1 MTGTPYRLRTW
12 LGGIC
17 VAAAVLACVLPAKAV
32 DVRIATM
39 NVCDMAGGSEKTVSA
54 FSNIIQRIQPDILAL
69 QECSSALEE
78 PLTAL
83 LATQPRPLPY
93 RAFMPNPGTGRATAS
108 SDKIAIFSAW
118 PIVESVIVK
127 ENYHDRN
134 AVEFMR
140 WPLHAKIMVPGA
152 LNPLH
157 VITLH
162 ASAGTERIDRRLWRG
177 LEAFRVREYMEEK
190 ILGVDEN
197 DVEYVVLGDFNDS
210 AVGRWDAQSAAASF
224 QPVSFSYDQFRVYE
238 TNGTF
243 GSGANFILGA
253 DHFWYVTNSAR
264 RGISLPYRTF
274 PSQRFGDVQPVET
287 FQTGSTS
294 NWVTEWREGNIYR
307 LDYILFS
314 REIMSSCYGV
324 PAGEIYYSPG
334 DSPGAIGG
342 RNLPKP
348 GLLLTNSASLDASD
362 HLLVFSDFHMIDEIS
377 GLTPVAILSE
387 VVHSGANPQANY
399 IEICNTGNGSL
410 PLDGYSLDIYPSGA
424 PLPTATLSLDGTTL
438 SAGEA
443 WWVAAQADEA
453 ASAWGTEA
461 DAEWT
466 ELADLDGNDT
476 IVLRDGTGRV
486 LDIYG
491 TIGGS
496 GDGLPWR
503 FANAVAVRIPGIT
516 EPLTSWQAV
525 EWQITEADLS
535 TATPGQHIAVA
546 EADASLRDV
555 AVYAAEE
562 DAPEPT
568 ATDPFR
574 FGATVWPNIA
584 ASNLSLMA
592 VFRVDGGAWLQAGMS
607 NVAGR
612 VWASP
617 SLDVARLGGSTMNYY
632 VALSFDGP
640 GGMSPVHSATNTY
653 QFRGGAV
660 VTNLTD
666 VLINEIKSSGNAN
679 EFVELAGGAG
689 VDVGGW
695 SLSLYDSAATELWQ
709 CVLPDGSRMPTN
721 SFHDVFT
728 NTVGF
733 LVLAPTASSVSSGTI
748 LRLDGAWESDTAGM
762 VAEKDPRV
770 LVLRDAD
777 GAVADAVALAS
788 TNDFVKMTMPEGLS
802 TSVARGEGNFLHCL
816 GAGNTTSTGSI
827 QAPNNVRT
835 GCTDPNLHAL
845 PDWSRS
851 TATPGARN
859 IHQTSGN
866 LVIARV
872 DSDGDGVL
880 DDADNCPSEPNTVQG
895 DIDKDGYGDACDED
909 MDGDG
914 IPNPIDNCPDTYNTR
929 QEDYNGDGIGNA
941 CDPDFDEEDWNGRVE
956 TILLDFETVQ
966 KTRYADSDV
975 TTGGRVWTMHEAIVS
990 AGTDSA
996 NDRKIGER
1004 AMRTRT
1010 NAVLTLKG
1018 TLTNGLETISFFY
1031 GPYGTDKT
1039 AKLPTV
1045 VVEASTDGGKN
1056 WKEYAH
1062 FETANTEELAAAV
1075 ATGLGIPDKAGFRLR
1090 MEGGNNTVHLNL
1102 DNILLVSE
1110 LAAAPTCELVDEV
1123 VANLDGQVHTNNFV
1137 VRPSRASWSV
1147 LYTSEEGTETA
1158 APTEVGTYTATV
1170 TVEAGA
1176 KWPAKTFTFPGSLQ
1190 ITEEADSFAQWLC
1203 ERFGATPDDPD
1214 FLPEA
1219 DADNDRMTT
1228 WQEYLADT
1236 CPTDA
1241 ASVLRIEHMSL
1252 SPTQMLLRF
1261 NASTNR
1267 HYRLVYWTNLFAD
1280 PSTNDLGPG
1289 LSTGE
1294 ITLPITSSNAWFG
1307 AIRALLP
1314 PAFE

>member
-1 MTGTPYRLRTW
+1 MAGIGSRLFRG
-12 LGGIC
+12 LC
-17 VAAAVLACVLPAKAV
+17 VAICLLAGALTANAV

-39 NVCDMAGGSEKTVSA
+39 NVCDMAGGSEKAVSA

-83 LATQPRPLPY
+83 LATQPRPLLY

-118 PIVESVIVK
+118 PIVESAIVK

-162 ASAGTERIDRRLWRG
+162 ATAGTERLDRRLWRG
-177 LEAFRVREYMEEK
+177 LEAFRLREYMEEK

-197 DVEYVVLGDFNDS
+197 DVEYVILGDFNDS
-210 AVGRWDAQSAAASF
+210 AVGRWDAQAAASSF

-243 GSGANFILGA
+243 GSGANFVLGS
-253 DHFWYVTNSAR
+253 DHFWYVTNAAR
-264 RGISLPYRTF
+264 RSVSLPYRTF
-274 PSQRFGDVQPVET
+274 PTQRFGDVQPVET

-314 REIMSSCYGV
+314 HEIMASCYGAPV
-324 PAGEIYYSPG
+324 GEIYYSPG
-334 DSPGAIGG
+334 DGPGAVTG

-348 GLLLTNSASLDASD
+348 GILPTNSVSLDASD

-399 IEICNTGNGSL
+399 IEICNTGNSSL
-410 PLDGYSLDIYPSGA
+410 PLDGYTLDIYPSGA
-424 PLPTATLSLDGTTL
+424 PLPTATFSLDGTTL

-443 WWVAAQADEA
+443 WWVAAQADGAE
-453 ASAWGTEA
+453 STWGTEA
-461 DAEWT
+461 NAEWP
-466 ELADLDGNDT
+466 ELADLDGNET

-491 TIGGS
+491 ATGGS
-496 GDGLPWR
+496 GDALPWR
-503 FANAVAVRIPGIT
+503 FANAVAVRVPGIT
-516 EPLTSWQAV
+516 EPLNVWQAA
-525 EWQITEADLS
+525 EWQITESDLS
-535 TATPGQHIAVA
+535 TATPGQHVAVA

-562 DAPEPT
+562 DSPEPT

-584 ASNLSLMA
+584 ASNLSMTA

-617 SLDVARLGGSTMNYY
+617 SLDVARLGGSTMDYY

-640 GGMSPVHSATNTY
+640 GGLSPVHSSTNTY

-660 VTNLTD
+660 VTNLPD

-679 EFVELAGGAG
+679 EFVELVGGAG

-695 SLSLYDSAATELWQ
+695 SLALYDSTATELWQ
-709 CVLPDGSRMPTN
+709 ATLPDGSRMPTN

-728 NTVGF
+728 NAVGF

-748 LRLDGAWESDTAGM
+748 LRLDGAWESNTAGM
-762 VAEKDPRV
+762 VADKDPRI

-777 GAVADAVALAS
+777 GDVVDAVALAT

-816 GAGNTTSTGSI
+816 GAANTTSTGSV
-827 QAPNNVRT
+827 QAPNNIRT
-835 GCTDPNLHAL
+835 GCTDPGLYAL
-845 PDWSRS
+845 PDWTRA

-859 IHQTSGN
+859 SGQTN
-866 LVIARV
+866 NQLVIARV

-880 DDADNCPSEPNTVQG
+880 DDEDNCPQEPNTVQT
-895 DIDKDGYGDACDED
+895 DIDKDGYGDACDSD

-914 IPNPIDNCPDTYNTR
+914 IPNTIDNCPDTFNPV
-929 QEDYNGDGIGNA
+929 QEDFDGDGIGNA
-941 CDPDFDEEDWNGRVE
+941 CDPDFDEEDWAGRVE
-956 TILLDFETVQ
+956 TIWLTFEDVK
-966 KTRYADSDV
+966 KTRYTSTAV
-975 TTGGRVWTMHEAIVS
+975 TNGGRIWLMEEAVVDT
-990 AGTDSA
+990 GD
-996 NDRKIGER
+996 DRKIGEM

-1010 NAVLTLKG
+1010 NATLTLKG
-1018 TLTNGLETISFFY
+1018 TLTNGLETISFIY
-1031 GPYGTDKT
+1031 GPYGSDRTSR
-1039 AKLPTV
+1039 LPTV
-1045 VVEASTDGGKN
+1045 VVEASSDGGKTWN
-1056 WKEYAH
+1056 EYAH
-1062 FETANTEELAAAV
+1062 FETANTPDLAAAI
-1075 ATGLGIPDKAGFRLR
+1075 ATGLGIPAGAGFRLR
-1090 MEGGNNTVHLNL
+1090 MEGGTRTDRLNL

-1110 LAAAPTCELVDEV
+1110 LVAAPTCELASDVTV
-1123 VANLDGQVHTNNFV
+1123 NRDGQVHTNNFV

-1147 LYTSEEGTETA
+1147 LYTSEDGTEAA

-1176 KWPAKTFTFPGSLQ
+1176 KWPAATFTFPGSLQ
-1190 ITEEADSFAQWLC
+1190 ITEETDPFAQWLS

-1228 WQEYLADT
+1228 WQEYIADT

-1267 HYRLVYWTNLFAD
+1267 HYRLVYWTNLFTD
-1280 PSTNDLGPG
+1280 PATNDLGTAP
-1289 LSTGE
+1289 STGE
-1294 ITLPITSSNAWFG
+1294 ITLPVTSSNAWFG

-1314 PAFE
+1314 PASE